1 MVEPYFWDPT
11 FDLQLLPFQD
21 TDPVQVAE
29 EPQGPLTPVTATNYA
44 ELVAALNTP
53 NTEVTFTGRIEN
65 PVFADGNIIDV
76 HLILADGALIKS
88 PTFGAAD
95 GSCTINRFLVSS
107 PNLGEPGTPGVTGQI
122 HQASFFA
129 PATNVVFD
137 GVIMSGPGGNAGAL
151 IFNNTT
157 GHTNDKLAVNF
168 CLAACGGYFYIGTA
182 SNFTMVKTSA
192 RTGIDTV
199 SQLEAWG
206 TRNAHETLGNIVGF
220 ECDLR
225 SSQNRINQA
234 YHRWRIHPDNG
245 LLNFWFGYGVL
256 IDRVESR
263 IAWCNRNAGGGSGR
277 VVNYHLVDSLIIA
290 ETVNPAEPPPSIEIQ
305 DADNVQIARNIFQSP
320 TFLSNANL
328 TIVGALTEDLSDN
341 DYQGAAPAS
350 DPDWLGGRN
359 PDTIDW
365 TPTV

>member
-1 MVEPYFWDPT
+1 VVEPYFWDPT

-263 IAWCNRNAGGGSGR
+263 IAWCNRNAGGVPDGPQTPR
-277 VVNYHLVDSLIIA
+277 RQA
-290 ETVNPAEPPPSIEIQ
+290 P
-305 DADNVQIARNIFQSP
+305 
-320 TFLSNANL
+320 
-328 TIVGALTEDLSDN
+328 
-341 DYQGAAPAS
+341 GAALRVLKG
-350 DPDWLGGRN
+350 DPRGSENRFSVPSAGGRSGHAN
-359 PDTIDW
+359 NRHVLRSTPVLVQLLTRAGKARRGDLPDGRARLSGGQDSRGPDGLPDRIAG
-365 TPTV
+365 